1 MNVFSSRL
9 GRITVSD
16 VEHLVS
22 ASRAHALTGRLPKYI
37 PSFARANPHWFAVHV
52 EMPLNQQVAVGNVEI
67 SFSLMSVV
75 KPLLLLYALEQCG
88 EERVFSAVGT
98 QPSDL
103 PFNSLMQLQADQG
116 VPRNPMLNS
125 GAIALCSLLPGHNGA
140 DRCERFRRWL
150 NRQSHAMLTLDHG
163 TLSSVKSLPN
173 EQNRAIAQML
183 GDHGRLYSSVSDAID
198 TYERVC
204 CLAGTVADLAQLG
217 MLLAQPRATIQPQSC
232 QRVTALM
239 LTCGLYEASSRF
251 AMDVGLPSKSGVSG
265 AILSILP
272 REGAIAC
279 YSPPLDAIGNSAGGT
294 YFLQQLSQHFHLSL
308 FG

>member
-1 MNVFSSRL
+1 VNVFSSRL

-22 ASRAHALTGRLPKYI
+22 TSRSYAITGRLPKYI
-37 PSFARANPHWFAVHV
+37 PSFARANPHWFAVHI
-52 EMPLNQQVAVGNVEI
+52 EMPLDQQVAVGDTEV

-75 KPLLLLYALEQCG
+75 KPLLLLYALERCG
-88 EERVFSAVGT
+88 DDHVFSTVGT

-150 NRQSHAMLTLDHG
+150 NQQSHARLTLDHG

-173 EQNRAIAQML
+173 EQNRAIAQLL
-183 GDHGRLYSSVSDAID
+183 GDHGRLHSSVTDAID

-204 CLAGTVADLAQLG
+204 CLAGTVADLGRLG
-217 MLLAQPRATIQPQSC
+217 MLLAQPRATIQPHYC
-232 QRVTALM
+232 QQVTALM

-279 YSPPLDAIGNSAGGT
+279 YSPPLDSIGNSAGGI
-294 YFLQQLSQHFHLSL
+294 YFLQKLSRQFHLSI

>member
-1 MNVFSSRL
+1 M
-9 GRITVSD
+9 
-16 VEHLVS
+16 
-22 ASRAHALTGRLPKYI
+22 TGRLPKYI
-37 PSFARANPHWFAVHV
+37 PSFARANPHWFAVHI
-52 EMPLNQQVAVGNVEI
+52 EMPFNQQIDVGDAGVV
-67 SFSLMSVV
+67 FSLMSVV

-88 EERVFSAVGT
+88 SEQVFSTVGT

-103 PFNSLMQLQADQG
+103 PFNSLIQLQADQG
-116 VPRNPMLNS
+116 IPRNPMLNS
-125 GAIALCSLLPGHNGA
+125 GAIALCSLLPGQNGA
-140 DRCERFRRWL
+140 DRCERFRHWL
-150 NRQSHAMLTLDHG
+150 NRQCHAKLTLDHG

-217 MLLAQPRATIQPQSC
+217 MLLAQPRATLHLRSC
-232 QRVTALM
+232 QQVTALM

-279 YSPPLDAIGNSAGGT
+279 YSPPLDSIGNSAGGLH
-294 YFLQQLSQHFHLSL
+294 FLQNLARQFNLSV